1 MQLTCYE
8 LVRNGM
14 AIFSEFSNS
23 VAGSEIV
30 VGNLWLSPGAGFP
43 ASTSRVAM
51 ANRALTDMPHIS
63 TPITLS
69 IGPKIRHT
77 FGRTMSPY
85 PTVE

>member
-1 MQLTCYE
+1 
-8 LVRNGM
+8 M

-23 VAGSEIV
+23 VAETEMV
-30 VGNLWLSPGAGFP
+30 VGNLWLSGAGLP

>member
-1 MQLTCYE
+1 
-8 LVRNGM
+8 M
-14 AIFSEFSNS
+14 AIFSEFTNS
-23 VAGSEIV
+23 VAGTEMAV
-30 VGNLWLSPGAGFP
+30 AKLWLSPGAGSP

-69 IGPKIRHT
+69 IGPKVRHT
-77 FGRTMSPY
+77 FGSTMSPY